1 MCNYAGELG
10 SSSISKHNRSWKHR
24 MSRRKPASAA
34 RHNDIMIP
42 DRSHCSWP
50 TVYSDI
56 VLVEGLPVWNLCEH
70 LDGLLQSQL
79 LPGMRRWAKSCLIQH
94 VSCALCTV
102 HPASPAWVCHDRAGL
117 YSHLHNQSLLWH
129 AQVQDAAGMI
139 SSLAKMWHV
148 VTSRSHLLPLPS
160 LPQHRRTKAQLPP
173 TCWVKA
179 CL

>member
-34 RHNDIMIP
+34 RHNDKMIP

-129 AQVQDAAGMI
+129 
-139 SSLAKMWHV
+139 
-148 VTSRSHLLPLPS
+148 LLPLPS